1 MSNDTN
7 EIDNNSDKNTQNNR
21 NSGYNYSGKNRI
33 YSDGKGRVE
42 HRVKVRVVKLLDVI
56 MVTIPFLAAW
66 MLYYSH
72 NVYISDFY
80 RRGNWLVIAL
90 FVIIY
95 YLLSHLYSGFSIH
108 ISRISELVYAQS
120 LGALIADGIM
130 FIIMWL
136 LFRHVPNIPVLLLVF
151 AGQFL
156 FIVLWSR
163 AAHHWYYRNNPPI
176 PTAIIYEELEGV
188 ENLISYYGLNS
199 HFNIVKK
206 VNIKDLHG
214 EGWYSLPREE
224 RYRREE
230 ILIPELLD
238 GVGAV
243 FLCAL
248 HSYDRNQILKYCM
261 HKDIVS
267 WCIPRI
273 GDVIMSGAE
282 HAHLFHLPMLRVGKY
297 NPTPEYLFCKRLFD
311 IVVSGIALILFA
323 PIMVVLAL
331 IIRMDGG
338 TAFYRQ
344 KRLTKDGKIFEILK
358 FRSMRMDAEKDG
370 VARLSTGEADPR
382 ITKVGRVIRAC
393 RFDELPQLINILK
406 GDMSIVGP
414 RPERPE
420 IAEQYKQYLPE
431 FDLRLQCKCG
441 LTGFAQVYGQYNT
454 TPYDKLLMD
463 LMYIAKPS
471 LAEDFKICFATV
483 KILFMPESTEGVAAG
498 QTTAMDYEN
507 EENRTEK

>member
-1 MSNDTN
+1 MGNDSSEMN
-7 EIDNNSDKNTQNNR
+7 SRSDNSTQNNR
-21 NSGYNYSGKNRI
+21 DKGYNYTGKNRV
-33 YSDGKGRVE
+33 YKDGRGRAV
-42 HRVKVRVVKLLDVI
+42 HRAKVRLVKLVDVI

-66 MLYYSH
+66 YFYYSH
-72 NVYISDFY
+72 QIYVKDFY
-80 RRGNWLVIAL
+80 RKGNWLVIAL
-90 FVIIY
+90 FVIVY
-95 YLLSHLYSGFSIH
+95 YLLSHLYSGYSIH
-108 ISRISELVYAQS
+108 ISRVSELVYAQS
-120 LGALIADGIM
+120 LGALITDGIM

-136 LFRHVPNIPVLLLVF
+136 LIRHVPNIPILMLVF
-151 AGQFL
+151 VTQFL
-156 FIVLWSR
+156 LIIMWSCV
-163 AAHHWYYRNNPPI
+163 AHRWYYKHNPPI

-188 ENLISYYGLNS
+188 ENLISFYGLNS

-224 RYRREE
+224 RYRREKV
-230 ILIPELLD
+230 LIPELLND
-238 GVGAV
+238 VGAV

-273 GDVIMSGAE
+273 GDAIMSGAE
-282 HAHLFHLPMLRVGKY
+282 HAHLFHLPMLRVGRY
-297 NPTPEYLFCKRLFD
+297 NPTPEYLIFKRVFD
-311 IVVSGIALILFA
+311 VVVSGLALIVFS
-323 PIMVVLAL
+323 PIMVVLAV

-382 ITKVGRVIRAC
+382 ITKVGRFIRAC
-393 RFDELPQLINILK
+393 RLDELPQLINILK

-463 LMYIAKPS
+463 LLYIAKPS
-471 LAEDFKICFATV
+471 IAEDFKICFATV
-483 KILFMPESTEGVAAG
+483 KILFMPESTEGIQEG
-498 QTTAMDYEN
+498 QTTAMKIEQ
-507 EENRTEK
+507 

>member
-1 MSNDTN
+1 MGNDSTEMN
-7 EIDNNSDKNTQNNR
+7 RRSDNSTQN
-21 NSGYNYSGKNRI
+21 SKDSSYNYTGKNRV
-33 YSDGKGRVE
+33 YEDGKGRAV
-42 HRVKVRVVKLLDVI
+42 HRAKVRLVKLLDVI
-56 MVTIPFLAAW
+56 LVTVPFLTAW
-66 MLYYSH
+66 YFYYSH
-72 NVYISDFY
+72 QVFVKDFY
-80 RRGNWLVIAL
+80 RKGNWLVIAL

-95 YLLSHLYSGFSIH
+95 YLLSHLYSGYSIH

-120 LGALIADGIM
+120 LGALITDGIM

-136 LFRHVPNIPVLLLVF
+136 LIRYVPSIPILLLVF
-151 AGQFL
+151 VTQFL
-156 FIVLWSR
+156 LIVMWSST
-163 AAHHWYYRNNPPI
+163 AHRWYYKHNPPI

-188 ENLISYYGLNS
+188 ENLISFYGLNS
-199 HFNIVKK
+199 HFDIVKK
-206 VNIKDLHG
+206 VNIKDIHG

-224 RYRREE
+224 RYRREKV
-230 ILIPELLD
+230 LIPELLND
-238 GVGAV
+238 VGAV

-282 HAHLFHLPMLRVGKY
+282 HAHLFHLPMLRVGRY
-297 NPTPEYLFCKRLFD
+297 NPTPEYLLCKRLFD
-311 IVVSGIALILFA
+311 IVVSGLALIVFA
-323 PIMVVLAL
+323 PIMAVLAV

-382 ITKVGRVIRAC
+382 ITKVGRFIRSC
-393 RFDELPQLINILK
+393 RLDELPQLINILK

-420 IAEQYKQYLPE
+420 IAQQYKQYLPE

-441 LTGFAQVYGQYNT
+441 LTGFAQVYGQYNS

-471 LAEDFKICFATV
+471 IAEDFKICFATV
-483 KILFMPESTEGVAAG
+483 KILFLPDSTEGVKEG
-498 QTTAMDYEN
+498 QTTAMNN
-507 EENRTEK
+507 E